1 MIDEGGSQG
10 GGVAMLSR
18 GQERLLRYLGTF
30 PDALSK
36 AWDVPRDVSL
46 PGLSDAMGVVR
57 SGLNQPLNAL
67 LEVEFIS
74 VRVAH
79 VLGGGSRRRQVYHI
93 TETGRAWLVEHP
105 LLEEP
110 TSVDR
115 SLDARRTSS
124 IVGRDEELQTLDAL
138 IGEHN
143 KALIGGLSGVGKT
156 TLLRAW
162 AEGQSVPVRWAT
174 LNELSDP
181 ESILADWM
189 PDEQTLPKDV
199 DAMVEHAADEGPSV
213 LVVDDLHRLAQRHQD
228 GVSQLLEG
236 LHERQQVVVLAG
248 RLPLP
253 DRFDWPLLHLGNLAP
268 NDAKHLLGEHL
279 EDDLRQQVAKALD
292 GHPMAINL
300 YREGEPLPEAGE
312 DIQAFVKQTMLN
324 GLTEEGLDGLD
335 TMVLFPRPLSS
346 EVAPGIESIEELDQR
361 ALLRWSPDGLDVEV
375 QHLVRNVRRTMLDE
389 ERLMLLH
396 QRAAD
401 HWEQHLEDPAYA
413 VLHLYHQLALDR
425 EDLSSKMD
433 EQFER
438 LVAGQSGALAVI
450 FDRATQQRSEDEGL
464 HYWAGRIALHRQEHA
479 SVRKHLEGVQTD
491 ALRNE
496 LAYGLA
502 VLEGQSQEAE
512 RLLNEQ
518 LNGAST
524 VDAARWLLKAA
535 VQRVDDRLFD
545 EMNETNLDDV
555 QTLLGRIKLPDEI
568 GPRSSIT
575 VSMSLIQHTLALLAG
590 DRERAETL
598 VEGLESLSHRHDP
611 IVLHARLK
619 ATLSFLIGTEAD
631 HRQMYDQTVAAQ
643 PTLFHKA
650 VVGLTF
656 VEHLVRSGSE
666 SALSVFETLPL
677 PDAWPEMGTPHH
689 RYAAR
694 WWYLKGHLD
703 SSKSATALREAAR
716 CFRQAGCTNAARTAA
731 RRLHRVL

>member
-10 GGVAMLSR
+10 AGVAMLSR

-57 SGLNQPLNAL
+57 SGLNQPLNGL
-67 LEVEFIS
+67 LEIEFIS

-93 TETGRAWLVEHP
+93 TESGRAWLAEHP
-105 LLEEP
+105 SLEEP
-110 TSVDR
+110 TSN
-115 SLDARRTSS
+115 ARPRGGLKISTL
-124 IVGRDEELQTLDAL
+124 VGRDEELQTLDAL
-138 IGEHN
+138 ILKHN

-162 AEGQSVPVRWAT
+162 VDGQSVPVRWAT

-181 ESILADWM
+181 ASIMADWM
-189 PDEQTLPKDV
+189 PDEKTLPKDLE
-199 DAMVEHAADEGPSV
+199 AMVEHAADQGPSV
-213 LVVDDLHRLAQRHQD
+213 LVVDDLHRLPQRHED
-228 GVSQLLEG
+228 DVSQLLEG

-279 EDDLRQQVAKALD
+279 EDDLRQRVAKALD

-300 YREGEPLPEAGE
+300 YREGEPLPEASE
-312 DIQAFVKQTMLN
+312 DIQVFVKQTMLN
-324 GLTEEGLDGLD
+324 GLTNEGLDGLD
-335 TMVLFPRPLSS
+335 TMVLFPRALPS
-346 EVAPGIESIEELDQR
+346 EVAPGVQSIEELDER
-361 ALLRWSPDGLDVEV
+361 ALLRWSADGLDVEV
-375 QHLVRNVRRTMLDE
+375 QHLIRNVRRTMLDQ
-389 ERLMLLH
+389 ERLTLLH
-396 QRAAD
+396 QRASD
-401 HWEQHLEDPAYA
+401 HWEKHLENPAYA
-413 VLHLYHQLALDR
+413 VLHLYHQLALEC
-425 EDLSSKMD
+425 EDLGSKMD

-438 LVAGQSGALAVI
+438 LVVGQSGALAVI
-450 FDRATQQRSEDEGL
+450 FDRATQQRPEDESL
-464 HYWAGRIALHRQEHA
+464 HYWAGRIALHRQEHQR
-479 SVRKHLEGVQTD
+479 VRQHLESVQTD
-491 ALRNE
+491 ELRNE

-502 VLEGQSQEAE
+502 VLEGQTEEAE

-545 EMNETNLDDV
+545 EMNSTNLDDV
-555 QTLLGRIKLPDEI
+555 RTLLSRIKLPDEI
-568 GPRSSIT
+568 GARSSIT
-575 VSMSLIQHTLALLAG
+575 VSMSLIQHTMALLNG
-590 DRERAETL
+590 DRERAKSL
-598 VEGLESLSHRHDP
+598 VEGLESLSHPHDP
-611 IVLHARLK
+611 IVLHAQLK
-619 ATLSFLIGTEAD
+619 SELSFPTGTEAD
-631 HRQMYDQTVAAQ
+631 HNRMYDQAVAAQ

-650 VVGLTF
+650 AVGLTF
-656 VEHLVRSGSE
+656 VEHLVRSDSE
-666 SALSVFETLPL
+666 LALKVFETLPL
-677 PDAWPEMGTPHH
+677 PDAWMEMGTTHH

-703 SSKSATALREAAR
+703 AAKSATALREAAR
-716 CFRQAGCTNAARTAA
+716 CFRQAGCVNAARSAA

>member
-10 GGVAMLSR
+10 ASVAMLSR

-57 SGLNQPLNAL
+57 SGLNQPLNGL
-67 LEVEFIS
+67 LEIEFIS

-105 LLEEP
+105 LLEETVSTTRP
-110 TSVDR
+110 
-115 SLDARRTSS
+115 LNALKTSS
-124 IVGRDEELQTLDAL
+124 IVGRDEELKTLDAL
-138 IGEHN
+138 IHEHN
-143 KALIGGLSGVGKT
+143 KALIGGLSGVGKS

-162 AEGQSVPVRWAT
+162 ADGQSVPVRWAT

-181 ESILADWM
+181 VSIMTDWM
-189 PDEQTLPKDV
+189 PDEKALPKDLE
-199 DAMVEHAADEGPSV
+199 AMVEHAADQGPSV
-213 LVVDDLHRLAQRHQD
+213 LVVDDLHRLPPRHQE

-253 DRFDWPLLHLGNLAP
+253 DRFEWPLLHLGNLAP

-279 EDDLRQQVAKALD
+279 EDDLRQRVAKALD

-324 GLTEEGLDGLD
+324 GLTDEGLDGLD
-335 TMVLFPRPLSS
+335 TMVLFPRALPS
-346 EVAPGIESIEELDQR
+346 EVAPGVQSIEELDER

-375 QHLVRNVRRTMLDE
+375 QHLIRNVRRTMLDQ
-389 ERLMLLH
+389 ERLTLLH
-396 QRAAD
+396 QRASD
-401 HWEQHLEDPAYA
+401 HWEKHLENPVYA
-413 VLHLYHQLALDR
+413 VLHLYHQLALER
-425 EDLSSKMD
+425 EDLAVKMD

-450 FDRATQQRSEDEGL
+450 FDRATKQRPEDEDL
-464 HYWAGRIALHRQEHA
+464 HYWAGRIALHRQEHER
-479 SVRKHLEGVQTD
+479 VRQHLESVQTD

-502 VLEGQSQEAE
+502 VLEGQADEAE

-518 LNGAST
+518 LNGASN
-524 VDAARWLLKAA
+524 VDAARWLLRAA

-545 EMNETNLDDV
+545 EMNGTNLDDV
-555 QTLLGRIKLPDEI
+555 RTLLGRIKLPDEI
-568 GPRSSIT
+568 GARSSIT
-575 VSMSLIQHTLALLAG
+575 VSMSLIQHTMALLAG
-590 DRERAETL
+590 DRERAESL
-598 VEGLESLSHRHDP
+598 VEGLESLSHPHDP

-619 ATLSFLIGTEAD
+619 AELSFSTATEAA
-631 HRQMYDQTVAAQ
+631 HRRMYDQAVAAQ
-643 PTLFHKA
+643 PTPFHKA

-656 VEHLVRSGSE
+656 VEHLVRSDSDL
-666 SALSVFETLPL
+666 ALKVFETLPL
-677 PDAWPEMGTPHH
+677 PDAWTEMGTPHH

-703 SSKSATALREAAR
+703 ATKSATALREAAR
-716 CFRQAGCTNAARTAA
+716 CFRQAGCVNAARSAA

>member
-10 GGVAMLSR
+10 AGVAMLSR

-57 SGLNQPLNAL
+57 SGLNQPLNGL
-67 LEVEFIS
+67 LEIEFIS

-79 VLGGGSRRRQVYHI
+79 VLGGGTRRRQVYHI
-93 TETGRAWLVEHP
+93 TESGRAWLAEHP
-105 LLEEP
+105 SLEEP
-110 TSVDR
+110 MSN
-115 SLDARRTSS
+115 ARPHGGLKTPT
-124 IVGRDEELQTLDAL
+124 IVGRDEEIQTLDAL
-138 IGEHN
+138 ILKHS

-162 AEGQSVPVRWAT
+162 VDAQSVPVRWAT

-181 ESILADWM
+181 ASIMADWM
-189 PDEQTLPKDV
+189 PDEKALPKDLE
-199 DAMVEHAADEGPSV
+199 AMVEHAADQGPSV
-213 LVVDDLHRLAQRHQD
+213 LVVDDLHRLSQRHED
-228 GVSQLLEG
+228 GVSQLIEG

-253 DRFDWPLLHLGNLAP
+253 DRFEWPLLHLGNLAP

-279 EDDLRQQVAKALD
+279 EDDLRQRVAKALD

-300 YREGEPLPEAGE
+300 YREGEPLPEASE
-312 DIQAFVKQTMLN
+312 DIQVFVKQTMLN
-324 GLTEEGLDGLD
+324 GLTNEGLDGLD
-335 TMVLFPRPLSS
+335 TMVLFPRALPS
-346 EVAPGIESIEELDQR
+346 EVAPGVQSIEELDER
-361 ALLRWSPDGLDVEV
+361 ALLRWSADGLDVEV
-375 QHLVRNVRRTMLDE
+375 QHLIRNVRRTMLDQ
-389 ERLMLLH
+389 ERLTLLH
-396 QRAAD
+396 QRASD
-401 HWEQHLEDPAYA
+401 HWEKYLENPAYA
-413 VLHLYHQLALDR
+413 VLHLYHQLALER
-425 EDLSSKMD
+425 EDLGSKMD

-438 LVAGQSGALAVI
+438 LVVGQSGALAVI
-450 FDRATQQRSEDEGL
+450 FDRATQQRPEDESL
-464 HYWAGRIALHRQEHA
+464 HYWAGRIALHRQEHER
-479 SVRKHLEGVQTD
+479 VRQHLESVQTD
-491 ALRNE
+491 ELRNE

-502 VLEGQSQEAE
+502 VLEGQTEEAE

-545 EMNETNLDDV
+545 EMNSTNLDDV
-555 QTLLGRIKLPDEI
+555 RTLLSRIKLPDEI
-568 GPRSSIT
+568 GARSSIT
-575 VSMSLIQHTLALLAG
+575 VSMSLIQHTMALLTG
-590 DRERAETL
+590 DLERAKSL
-598 VEGLESLSHRHDP
+598 VEGLESLSHSHDP
-611 IVLHARLK
+611 IVLHAQLK
-619 ATLSFLIGTEAD
+619 SELSFSTGTEAD
-631 HRQMYDQTVAAQ
+631 HTRMYDKAVAAQ

-650 VVGLTF
+650 AVGLTF

-666 SALSVFETLPL
+666 LAPTVFETLPL
-677 PDAWPEMGTPHH
+677 PDAWMEMGTTHH

-703 SSKSATALREAAR
+703 AAKSATALREAAR
-716 CFRQAGCTNAARTAA
+716 CFRQAGCVNAARSAA